1 MSDPAPLSSKERA
14 RLRGE
19 AHPLKPLV
27 HVGKEGV
34 TTAVVRSVEQALSG
48 RALLKVRVLEAA
60 PEQVKDVAHALA
72 GRIDGCTVLQVLGRT
87 ATLYRPLP
95 EPKAAPAPT
104 PAPAKRKR

>member
-1 MSDPAPLSSKERA
+1 MSSSAPLTSKQRA

-34 TTAVVRSVEQALSG
+34 TTPLVRSVEQALSS

-60 PEQVKDVAHALA
+60 PEQARDTAHAIA
-72 GRIDGCTVLQVLGRT
+72 SRIDACVVIQVLGRT

-95 EPKAAPAPT
+95 DQ
-104 PAPAKRKR
+104 